1 MNAMSVISFALAAV
15 LLLAACV
22 KADRV
27 RAWRHAFNPSGD
39 EVPDAA
45 FTVGRVVFVVLAGVV
60 AFSGFQLRAVAADSV
75 WSDDELSHAVEYATG
90 DLDGH
95 SYFGMDVPSDS
106 DYESMVEDAVVRRG
120 GGGAPGSGVS
130 ATPSGTG
137 TTTHGAFT
145 VQADG
150 ADASFCVSVTRTKS
164 KDGGYDA
171 PGIAGGPSGTADI
184 VPLYELAATS
194 RKGPC

>member
-1 MNAMSVISFALAAV
+1 MSVISFALAAV

-22 KADRV
+22 NADRV
-27 RAWRHAFNPSGD
+27 RAWRHALNPSAD
-39 EVPDAA
+39 ELPDAA

-60 AFSGFQLRAVAADSV
+60 AFSGFQLRAVAHDSV
-75 WSDDELSHAVEYATG
+75 WSDDELSHAVGYATD
-90 DLDGH
+90 DLDAH
-95 SYFGMDVPSDS
+95 SYLGMDAPSDS
-106 DYESMVEDAVVRRG
+106 DYESMIEDAVVRRG
-120 GGGAPGSGVS
+120 GGGAPESGVS

-137 TTTHGAFT
+137 TASHGAFV

-150 ADASFCVSVTRTKS
+150 ADASFCVSVTRTRS

-171 PGIAGGPSGTADI
+171 PGVAGGEGTAET

-194 RKGPC
+194 REGTC